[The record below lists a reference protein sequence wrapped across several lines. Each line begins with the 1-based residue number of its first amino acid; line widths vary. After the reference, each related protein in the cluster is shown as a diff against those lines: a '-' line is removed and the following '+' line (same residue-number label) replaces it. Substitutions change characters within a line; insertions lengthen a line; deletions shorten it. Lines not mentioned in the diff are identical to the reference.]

1 MVTWWVLTQQCR
13 SKCRGRKGVPFRL
26 QAEESGLLF
35 TKQPEWSLKRNASQH
50 PKHPLIAFPLN
61 LVQNPQ
67 SLLWCEDLCGLV
79 PAYLLPWSTLVPYY
93 SSLCFSE
100 MKLSLNPE
108 LFVYVTVPSVSWS
121 FHYHVSPPSV
131 PLFPG
136 HLSFHLSFKLLPLRS
151 FPSEES
157 PVL

>member
-1 MVTWWVLTQQCR
+1 MTVDKYKPRIMVSWWVLTQQCR
-13 SKCRGRKGVPFRL
+13 AKCRGRKGVPFRL

-100 MKLSLNPE
+100 MKLSL
-108 LFVYVTVPSVSWS
+108 TPSFLYMSLCLL
-121 FHYHVSPPSV
+121 SPGHFTTMSV
-131 PLFPG
+131 PLLYPF
-136 HLSFHLSFKLLPLRS
+136 SQVIC
-151 FPSEES
+151 PSIS
-157 PVL
+157 ASNCFL